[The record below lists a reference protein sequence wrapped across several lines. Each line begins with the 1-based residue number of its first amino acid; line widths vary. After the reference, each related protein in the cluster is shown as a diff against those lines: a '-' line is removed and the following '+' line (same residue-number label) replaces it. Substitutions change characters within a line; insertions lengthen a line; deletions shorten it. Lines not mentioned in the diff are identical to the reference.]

1 MIATNAVRMS
11 PSLMP
16 MADGAASAP
25 PADINI
31 LIADGPS
38 GAIVCPATVWR
49 CVDDNPKQQWQ
60 TFDVL
65 KGMFLK
71 QIAIT
76 RPLQPLHP
84 LLKRSDLQ
92 CWVNNKPKLWSSLVH
107 VDADII
113 EGTVVEIWAAFG
125 PAANPRA
132 AVAQPSSE
140 LSAVV
145 EIWAAAKAA
154 NPSSLSPS
162 SASETVA
169 FEAVV
174 DKNNQPEPFVEESNQ
189 PEPGVDENNQ
199 TLPV

>member
-1 MIATNAVRMS
+1 MSCCWAAISRSVCGESSPGPTPSDALIATNAM
-11 PSLMP
+11 L
-16 MADGAASAP
+16 MADAASAP
-25 PADINI
+25 QADITI

-49 CVDDNPKQQWQ
+49 CVDDNPKLGKQQWQ

-71 QIAIT
+71 QIALT
-76 RPLQPLHP
+76 RPLQPLQP
-84 LLKRSDLQ
+84 LLRRSDFQ

-107 VDADII
+107 IDGDIM
-113 EGTVVEIWAAFG
+113 EGTIVFVW
-125 PAANPRA
+125 P
-132 AVAQPSSE
+132 
-140 LSAVV
+140 
-145 EIWAAAKAA
+145 AAKAA

-174 DKNNQPEPFVEESNQ
+174 DENNQPEPFVDENNQ
-189 PEPGVDENNQ
+189 PEPVVDENNQ